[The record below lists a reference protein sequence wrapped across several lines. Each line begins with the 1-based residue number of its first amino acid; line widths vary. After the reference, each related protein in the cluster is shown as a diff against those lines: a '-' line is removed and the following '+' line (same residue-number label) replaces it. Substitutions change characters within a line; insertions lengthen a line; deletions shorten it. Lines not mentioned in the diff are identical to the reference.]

1 MDYITAARS
10 NGANDARI
18 IFRYIMPNI
27 INNVTVLATL
37 MIGTIILEE
46 AGLSYLGIGVA
57 RPYPSWGRMIADGQ
71 SYFSEGWWIATFPA
85 LAIAIFVMGINI
97 LGDGLRQMWK
107 ME

>member
-1 MDYITAARS
+1 
-10 NGANDARI
+10 
-18 IFRYIMPNI
+18 
-27 INNVTVLATL
+27 
-37 MIGTIILEE
+37 
-46 AGLSYLGIGVA
+46 
-57 RPYPSWGRMIADGQ
+57 MIADGQ